1 MPAFLM
7 NFGMHMM
14 AGAKRIMPRDK
25 IGERELSKL
34 KK

>member
-1 MPAFLM
+1 
-7 NFGMHMM
+7 MM

-25 IGERELSKL
+25 IGDRELSKL